1 METIKNIVY
10 SENLLGSEED
20 IDFFSLIFR
29 ITKLNNRLNVLEI
42 FNFLLNKDKEKVI
55 SEKKYY
61 CVNPENKIL
70 DLLSQKGAIDLDKY
84 IQKIEK
90 KYMNVWLLFI

>member
-1 METIKNIVY
+1 M
-10 SENLLGSEED
+10 
-20 IDFFSLIFR
+20 
-29 ITKLNNRLNVLEI
+29 EI

-90 KYMNVWLLFI
+90 KYMNI

>member
-20 IDFFSLIFR
+20 IDFFSSIFG
-29 ITKLNNRLNVLEI
+29 ITKLNNRLNELEI
-42 FNFLLNKDKEKVI
+42 FNFLLNKDIEKVI

-84 IQKIEK
+84 IQKKEK
-90 KYMNVWLLFI
+90 NI

>member
-1 METIKNIVY
+1 MHWKY
-10 SENLLGSEED
+10 
-20 IDFFSLIFR
+20 LI
-29 ITKLNNRLNVLEI
+29 
-42 FNFLLNKDKEKVI
+42 FLLNKDIEKVI

-90 KYMNVWLLFI
+90 KYMNV

>member
-1 METIKNIVY
+1 MHWKY
-10 SENLLGSEED
+10 
-20 IDFFSLIFR
+20 LI
-29 ITKLNNRLNVLEI
+29 
-42 FNFLLNKDKEKVI
+42 FLLNKDIEKVI

-70 DLLSQKGAIDLDKY
+70 DLLSQKGTIDLDKY

-90 KYMNVWLLFI
+90 KYMNV

>member
-20 IDFFSLIFR
+20 IDFFSSIFG
-29 ITKLNNRLNVLEI
+29 ITKLNNRLNELEI

-90 KYMNVWLLFI
+90 KYMNV

>member
-1 METIKNIVY
+1 MHWKY
-10 SENLLGSEED
+10 
-20 IDFFSLIFR
+20 LI
-29 ITKLNNRLNVLEI
+29 
-42 FNFLLNKDKEKVI
+42 FLLNKDIEKVI

-90 KYMNVWLLFI
+90 KYINV

>member
-1 METIKNIVY
+1 M
-10 SENLLGSEED
+10 
-20 IDFFSLIFR
+20 
-29 ITKLNNRLNVLEI
+29 EI

-90 KYMNVWLLFI
+90 KYMNVWLLII

>member
-20 IDFFSLIFR
+20 IDFFSSIFG
-29 ITKLNNRLNVLEI
+29 ITKLNNRLNELEI
-42 FNFLLNKDKEKVI
+42 FNFLLNKDIEKVI

-90 KYMNVWLLFI
+90 KYMNV

>member
-90 KYMNVWLLFI
+90 KYMNI

>member
-42 FNFLLNKDKEKVI
+42 FNFLLHKDKEKVI

-90 KYMNVWLLFI
+90 KYMNV

>member
-42 FNFLLNKDKEKVI
+42 FNFLLNKDIEKVI

-90 KYMNVWLLFI
+90 KYMNI

>member
-90 KYMNVWLLFI
+90 KYMNV

>member
-1 METIKNIVY
+1 MHWKY
-10 SENLLGSEED
+10 
-20 IDFFSLIFR
+20 LI
-29 ITKLNNRLNVLEI
+29 
-42 FNFLLNKDKEKVI
+42 FLLNKDIEKVI

-70 DLLSQKGAIDLDKY
+70 DLLSQKGTIDLDKY

-90 KYMNVWLLFI
+90 KYMNI

>member
-29 ITKLNNRLNVLEI
+29 ITKLNNRLNELEI
-42 FNFLLNKDKEKVI
+42 FNFLLNKDIEKVI

-70 DLLSQKGAIDLDKY
+70 DLFY
-84 IQKIEK
+84 K
-90 KYMNVWLLFI
+90 KEPLI

>member
-1 METIKNIVY
+1 MNWKY
-10 SENLLGSEED
+10 
-20 IDFFSLIFR
+20 LI
-29 ITKLNNRLNVLEI
+29 
-42 FNFLLNKDKEKVI
+42 FLLNKDIEKVI

-90 KYMNVWLLFI
+90 KYMNI